1 DRRPRS
7 RHANGRAVRAKHPLF
22 FGCGK
27 RLQGTIIHR
36 NISVSICKYVREET
50 NHMLTPRLTPEL
62 IAAAVEGYESQK
74 TRIDRKIA
82 ELRAILSGGPVETAA
97 TPEPATRR
105 RRKMSAAGRK
115 AIAEAQR
122 KRWAEARKAIEP
134 APQNAAKPKRR
145 ISKEGMKRIVAA
157 TKKRWAAVRAAK

>member
-1 DRRPRS
+1 
-7 RHANGRAVRAKHPLF
+7 
-22 FGCGK
+22 
-27 RLQGTIIHR
+27 
-36 NISVSICKYVREET
+36 
-50 NHMLTPRLTPEL
+50 MLTARLTPEL

-74 TRIDRKIA
+74 THIDRKIA
-82 ELRAILSGGPVETAA
+82 ELRAILSGESVETAA

-157 TKKRWAAVRAAK
+157 TKKRWAAVRAAKAQQEKAAARKTAIKKAAVKKAAATKPIMTPGAPAKSAAE